1 MLGKWLRTNQYII
14 ININKET
21 MNIEQKIN
29 DLEDEV
35 TQIKHIISELRTEI
49 IDFKEA
55 FEHTDDS
62 LQRVRTT
69 ISVITG
75 NGIQ

>member
-1 MLGKWLRTNQYII
+1 
-14 ININKET
+14 
-21 MNIEQKIN
+21 MNIKQKIN

-35 TQIKHIISELRTEI
+35 TQIKRIISVLQTEI

-55 FEHTDDS
+55 FEHADDS

-69 ISVITG
+69 VSVITG
-75 NGIQ
+75 DSV